1 MISANAALIN
11 NKLIPNYSSY
21 NIQYAAN
28 ELVVAYTNKSKNASQ
43 INSNNWYQI
52 LSTPGVKYAVSDPN
66 SDPAGQYSVMMLQLA
81 NSYYNNSTIFSSLIS
96 DNSAITSV
104 ANNTTNGTNYVIN
117 APTNENPH
125 GDLTIGADAAALTQ
139 SANLSYVTL
148 PSELSLTNASF
159 QSDYNTIQL
168 KQFSDANN
176 SSVVKM
182 QPIIYGITI
191 LNNAP
196 DKQLAEEYVQ
206 LMLSSTGI
214 NITQS
219 NYLIP
224 ITPAILTNVS
234 TNLPSSLQSY
244 VVNASA
250 TNLP

>member
-1 MISANAALIN
+1 
-11 NKLIPNYSSY
+11 
-21 NIQYAAN
+21 
-28 ELVVAYTNKSKNASQ
+28 
-43 INSNNWYQI
+43 
-52 LSTPGVKYAVSDPN
+52 
-66 SDPAGQYSVMMLQLA
+66 
-81 NSYYNNSTIFSSLIS
+81 
-96 DNSAITSV
+96 
-104 ANNTTNGTNYVIN
+104 
-117 APTNENPH
+117 
-125 GDLTIGADAAALTQ
+125 
-139 SANLSYVTL
+139 
-148 PSELSLTNASF
+148 
-159 QSDYNTIQL
+159 
-168 KQFSDANN
+168 
-176 SSVVKM
+176 M